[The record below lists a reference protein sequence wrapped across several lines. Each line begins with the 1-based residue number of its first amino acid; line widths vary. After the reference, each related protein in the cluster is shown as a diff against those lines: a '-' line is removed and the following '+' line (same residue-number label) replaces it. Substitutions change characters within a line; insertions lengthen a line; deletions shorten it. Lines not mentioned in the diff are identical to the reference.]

1 MSKNIKRDKINLG
14 ASIIATTLLLSS
26 MSVQAAGEAK
36 NVIFFLGDGMGPTV
50 VTASRIYAYGES
62 GKLTMDTF
70 SRAVRIK
77 TFSEDGQTTDSAPS
91 MAAYMTGQKTRNEVI
106 GMSPG
111 TVAVEP
117 AAGKAPDGTQVSNAI
132 NRCPEP
138 GSSTA
143 AGTAAITIL
152 ELAKAKGKKV
162 GAITTTELTH
172 ATPAATFAHVCNR
185 NAQFEIARQIIPGG
199 AGYNSKLLDGVD
211 VLMGG
216 GRNHF
221 TPYSPS
227 NSRGRID
234 GRNLL
239 SELSAKGY
247 TVAANKA
254 EMQSAPLNKKYIGLY
269 TATSHLAYDLD
280 RLNGKAPDQP
290 SLAEMTVKSLEM
302 LQAQS
307 GDKGY
312 FLMVEGGRIDHALH
326 GTNAKRSLQDT
337 IAFDN
342 AIKAALDKVKQT
354 DPDLKNTLIVVTADH
369 DHTLTFNGYNAR
381 TGKTTTTN
389 PGILGLSYLYA
400 VANTAAAPNRI
411 LADGKP
417 HAPALDVNGNNGS
430 VLVFG
435 NGGGPRPTS
444 RVNISEQDAA
454 SDDYLQEVGIRMG
467 APGSETHGGGDVM
480 LYAEGAGS
488 SIFKGTRDNT
498 WVFSKLKEAFGF

>member
-1 MSKNIKRDKINLG
+1 
-14 ASIIATTLLLSS
+14 
-26 MSVQAAGEAK
+26 
-36 NVIFFLGDGMGPTV
+36 
-50 VTASRIYAYGES
+50 
-62 GKLTMDTF
+62 
-70 SRAVRIK
+70 
-77 TFSEDGQTTDSAPS
+77 
-91 MAAYMTGQKTRNEVI
+91 
-106 GMSPG
+106 
-111 TVAVEP
+111 
-117 AAGKAPDGTQVSNAI
+117 
-132 NRCPEP
+132 
-138 GSSTA
+138 
-143 AGTAAITIL
+143 
-152 ELAKAKGKKV
+152 
-162 GAITTTELTH
+162 
-172 ATPAATFAHVCNR
+172 
-185 NAQFEIARQIIPGG
+185 
-199 AGYNSKLLDGVD
+199 
-211 VLMGG
+211 
-216 GRNHF
+216 
-221 TPYSPS
+221 
-227 NSRGRID
+227 
-234 GRNLL
+234 
-239 SELSAKGY
+239 
-247 TVAANKA
+247 
-254 EMQSAPLNKKYIGLY
+254 
-269 TATSHLAYDLD
+269 
-280 RLNGKAPDQP
+280 
-290 SLAEMTVKSLEM
+290 MTVKSLEM

-381 TGKTTTTN
+381 TGKTTSTN